1 MQDREELLKEQNH
14 LDKIREHIADRLEKT
29 HEDMDDTREGIMTQ
43 RLFLWENYA
52 ENVRDFSADE
62 MELSRAMNSLSLR
75 QTGARTLRRL
85 YPAPFF
91 ARLDYKE
98 DGEEKEQL
106 YIGPAGLYD
115 DDTYE
120 TYIYDWRTPIASM
133 YYDHEL
139 GRASY
144 ISPRGKEEGEI
155 SLKRQFKIENG
166 KITGMFDSSV
176 AIQDQMLIEI
186 LSKGAQEK
194 MGSIAQT
201 IQKEQNAVIRNESGA
216 LIVQGAAGSGKTSVA
231 LHRVAY
237 LLYQRAKKL
246 SADNVIIF
254 SPNSIFSDYTSEVL
268 PSLDEQNVWQ
278 TDFDSL
284 VSGILGKEL
293 HIERSQDFL
302 ENIYD
307 DSLSD
312 IRMKNIYEKFSYEY
326 LNSLESFAQRV
337 NESFSDFADIK
348 LLGEII
354 ISKEDFYDIFS
365 RSKDLLPAQSRLER
379 VKALFDERERDGR
392 KDRLKK
398 MEEHLDETSEDY
410 TFLSR
415 EELKSEARRQYFIH
429 VDEARKKVYDKA
441 TLSAVS
447 LYKQFLK
454 EYFVKISP
462 NEDRRFE
469 KTLKDGRMFFED
481 APAIVFLM
489 AMLGQV
495 KPVPGIRHVVVD
507 EAQDYSF
514 IHYRILK
521 YMYKYADFTVL
532 GDENQRLN
540 PFLPR
545 FPLKKLTEVFG
556 EKSNYMELPRSYRST
571 SEISEYAASLLGNE
585 LDSIERHG
593 EPVIMASADD
603 MESIISHIKA
613 FFESIENE
621 KMSCIITR
629 SLRSAILLSVELPKE
644 LGFKMIGNSKD
655 DEIGER
661 MIMPIYL
668 SKGLE
673 FDNVAVLT
681 DKNSGDK
688 YEYVA
693 ATRATSRLM
702 VIDTD
707 II

>member
-166 KITGMFDSSV
+166 KIIGMFDSSV

-201 IQKEQNAVIRNESGA
+201 IQREQNAVIRNESGA

-254 SPNSIFSDYTSEVL
+254 SPNSIFSDYISEVL

-278 TDFDSL
+278 TGFDSL

-354 ISKEDFYDIFS
+354 ISKEDFSDIFS
-365 RSKDLLPAQSRLER
+365 RSKDILPAQSRLER

-398 MEEHLDETSEDY
+398 MEEYLDETSEDY

-521 YMYKYADFTVL
+521 HMYKYADFTVL

-593 EPVIMASADD
+593 EPVILTSADD
-603 MESIISHIKA
+603 MESIISHIKD
-613 FFESIENE
+613 FFESIESE

-629 SLRSAILLSVELPKE
+629 SLRSAILLSVALPKE